1 MHVLSGVS
9 QWRNVGVHSFQ
20 IPRGV
25 WLGLSGMQH
34 DKRVLIHVENQANKG
49 FPSCDSGSLTAVGSD
64 ANGKDVN
71 QNVLTHLGF

>member
-1 MHVLSGVS
+1 M
-9 QWRNVGVHSFQ
+9 
-20 IPRGV
+20 

-34 DKRVLIHVENQANKG
+34 DKRVLIHAENQANKG

-71 QNVLTHLGF
+71 QNVLAHLGF